1 MSILA
6 VGDMLTARVHA
17 LAEDGEIPVAGS
29 TWFTPKKIEY
39 SRLVEMT
46 AKSGVDIVD
55 FLTVKI
61 LGYRRSHL
69 AYWAPQISWM
79 PGHRSSG
86 KLPVLIVMTDLLAYQ
101 TPTRL

>member
-46 AKSGVDIVD
+46 AKTGVDIVD
-55 FLTVKI
+55 FLTVKN
-61 LGYRRSHL
+61 G
-69 AYWAPQISWM
+69 PT
-79 PGHRSSG
+79 
-86 KLPVLIVMTDLLAYQ
+86 IVMEIAEVCIGNTVRYYQ
-101 TPTRL
+101 HG